1 MTYFNQLHPWC
12 LMRRVPKVPSSV
24 VARFRRRC
32 DAEAHQRVLQRLGPG
47 ESYNIVFDVAAKSAE
62 ATT

>member
-12 LMRRVPKVPSSV
+12 LMRRVPKLQSLV

-32 DAEAHQRVLQRLGPG
+32 DAEAHQRVLQRLGSS
-47 ESYNIVFDVAAKSAE
+47 ESYNIVFDVTAKSADV
-62 ATT
+62 TT